1 MKVKEV
7 MMNTP
12 YICHKETNL
21 GEAAELMW
29 KGNCGFLPVL
39 GADEKICGVITDRDL
54 CIALGTRNK
63 TAGAVQVGEV
73 MTGRLCACSPEDD
86 LHVAL
91 ITMRDGKVRR
101 LPVIDAGG
109 KAVGVLSMDDI
120 LLRAEPAGSGR
131 PVELS
136 GDEVLRTLRVINQ
149 RDVPK
154 LVKKHVAAAA

>member
-1 MKVKEV
+1 MKVKEI

-12 YICHKETNL
+12 YTCRRETNL
-21 GEAAELMW
+21 GEATELMW

-39 GADEKICGVITDRDL
+39 DADEKVRGVVTDRDI

-63 TAGAVQVGEV
+63 VPGDVTVGEV
-73 MTGRLCACSPEDD
+73 MTNRLCACSPEDH

-101 LPVIDAGG
+101 LPVIDSEG
-109 KAVGVLSMDDI
+109 KAAGVLSIDDV
-120 LLRAEPAGSGR
+120 LLHAEPASSNK

-136 GDEVLRTLRVINQ
+136 TDEVVRTFRVINQ
-149 RDVPK
+149 RDLPQV
-154 LVKKHVAAAA
+154 VKKHAAGA